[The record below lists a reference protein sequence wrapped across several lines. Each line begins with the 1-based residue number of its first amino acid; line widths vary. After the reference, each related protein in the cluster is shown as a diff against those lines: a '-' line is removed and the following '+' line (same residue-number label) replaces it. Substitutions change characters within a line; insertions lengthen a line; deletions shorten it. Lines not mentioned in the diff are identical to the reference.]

1 MMRRYW
7 AICQRD
13 VLIAWRRK
21 SGIYQP
27 LVFQLLIVTLF
38 PLGLGAGSKT
48 LATIAPAVV
57 WILALL
63 GVLITLEH
71 IFKDDYEDGSLAVY
85 VRSDLSLPL
94 AVLFKAL
101 AHWLST
107 GLPAVLFAPVVA
119 LLLHLPEHAYGVLM
133 LSLLL
138 ATPIFSLLGTVGS
151 ALTLNLRSGGM
162 LLSVLVMPLLAPVLI
177 FGAGAVLETALGNSA
192 KGHLLLLSG
201 SLVLTLTMAPLAAAA
216 AIKVNLE

>member
-1 MMRRYW
+1 MIGRYW

-13 VLIAWRRK
+13 LLAAWRRK
-21 SGIYQP
+21 AGLYQP

-38 PLGLGAGSKT
+38 PLGLGAGAQTLSKV
-48 LATIAPAVV
+48 APALV

-63 GVLITLEH
+63 GTLITLEH
-71 IFKDDYEDGSLAVY
+71 IFKDDFEDGSLAMY
-85 VRSDLSLPL
+85 VRTDLSLPL
-94 AVLFKAL
+94 VVLFKAL
-101 AHWLST
+101 GHWLMV

-119 LLLHLPEHAYGVLM
+119 VLLHLPESAYGVLM

-138 ATPIFSLLGTVGS
+138 ATPIFSLMGAVGS
-151 ALTLNLRSGGM
+151 ALTLNLRSGGL
-162 LLSVLVMPLLAPVLI
+162 LLSVLVMPLLAPILI
-177 FGAGAVLETALGNSA
+177 FGAGAVLETSLDNSA

-201 SLVLTLTMAPLAAAA
+201 SLVLTLTLAPLAAAA